1 MTLADYVRV
10 LRVRWKVW
18 LACVVLGVIAAGL
31 FNYFATVTYAA
42 TATSFVG
49 VTTVDSENPENFQN
63 SQFAVQRVKSYA
75 PLIASPD
82 VIGPVIDDLDL
93 DVTPRELRDMTTVTS
108 PPETVLMEVRVT
120 DTEADRAALIAN
132 SVAQRLGALIE
143 EIETPPSGGS
153 PTVEV
158 TLTQPAEV
166 PVAPA
171 SPRRMLNLVL
181 GLVAGL
187 AVGFVAALVRNAL
200 DRRVKTADDI
210 RVITGAAPLGTTPRK
225 RPSPRCPLGGPRPPR
240 ERAEEGYRS
249 VRARAEIRGGGHR
262 VAPRR
267 RQLAH
272 RRPEQERPGP
282 RTLRPAGRRAVRRVC
297 LVEADVA
304 TSGCRHML
312 ELDSGV
318 GLTEVLLEDV
328 ELDDALISWRD
339 GLFTVLPSGSLPA
352 DPAALLGSDGMAALV
367 TRLRDRFDMI
377 IYDTAPVE
385 LVTDAV
391 VVGRVV
397 DGVVLV
403 VSAESHIARRAGR
416 RRIETLRSSPS
427 SCSAPCSARAGCVVP
442 RHSPIRPPSDA
453 SRGPTGAAPGG
464 SGARRRRRVR
474 DQRRAE
480 RDAHDQGRRR
490 VEHGGGEPE
499 PSTTKAGAK
508 NGLGAKLRS

>member
-225 RPSPRCPLGGPRPPR
+225 RPYRGAPLAVLDPRAAA
-240 ERAEEGYRS
+240 AESYRS
-249 VRARAEIRGGGHR
+249 VRTALKFVEADTALRHVVVSSPTADPSKSVLAANLAASWAQGGG
-262 VAPRR
+262 
-267 RQLAH
+267 
-272 RRPEQERPGP
+272 
-282 RTLRPAGRRAVRRVC
+282 RVC
-297 LVEADVA
+297 LVEADMRRPGV
-304 TSGCRHML
+304 SPLL

-318 GLTEVLLEDV
+318 GLTEVLLGDV
-328 ELDDALISWRD
+328 ELDDALVSWRD

-367 TRLRDRFDMI
+367 TRLRDRFDMV

-403 VSAESHIARRAGR
+403 VRAESTSRDELTSSL
-416 RRIETLRSSPS
+416 ETLRSSHVELLGTVL
-427 SCSAPCSARAGCVVP
+427 SASGVRGAQAQPY
-442 RHSPIRPPSDA
+442 PPTERR
-453 SRGPTGAAPGG
+453 SRGRQAPLQE
-464 SGARRRRRVR
+464 
-474 DQRRAE
+474 DQE
-480 RDAHDQGRRR
+480 RDAVGESGINGKPSGTPTIKDA
-490 VEHGGGEPE
+490 GGSNTGEADPE